1 MFLETSAVNHVSQAD
16 VVEVEAQEY
25 MSCRHRLL
33 SFLLLFGAVTAQ
45 AQSPQ
50 GVSGRWQGTFDI
62 PTSGGTT
69 QHDTAFLILQQ
80 NGTQVT
86 GGAGRSEEMQT
97 PLSDG
102 TFRNG
107 TLTFAVEVRPGTT
120 VKFDLVLQDQHLRG
134 VATGL
139 PPDATAKVIVDVAR
153 LPPPTIDNLLQHF
166 MGSILIVREGQ
177 VLADRSFGF
186 ANLEWQ
192 IPDTAS
198 TRFRIGSLTKQ
209 FTAASILLLAERGK
223 LHLEDPVSKY
233 LDNPPAAWNG
243 ITVLHLLTHTSGIV
257 SITDLPGEQASLTRG
272 GTSAEVVERFR
283 NQPLLF
289 PPGTQARYSNSG
301 YILLGMVVEKASGEP
316 YATFLQKNIFDP
328 LGMRD
333 TGIDNDAD
341 ILQRRASG
349 YRTEG
354 GTLRHADFIDMRI
367 PFAAGDLYST
377 TRDLERWQGA
387 LFGGKLLQPESLRRM
402 ITPGNDDFGLGV
414 MVKQDQGELMVSHTG
429 GIQGFVAD
437 LRYYPEKRLSV
448 IVLSNT
454 ESKDTLE
461 LSEQLSRQALSG
473 TVALGAPAGTL
484 RDQILSAD
492 RQLFAAYN
500 TCNIVQFSRSLAP
513 DLEFFHDT
521 TGLTGHEWNVNALKK
536 RCAESTKY
544 HRTLDE
550 PSVQI
555 FPVPGYGALELGTH
569 RFYERRADGSE
580 KLDATPSF
588 ANVWK
593 KTSDGWKLTR
603 VLSYGHP

>member
-1 MFLETSAVNHVSQAD
+1 MP
-16 VVEVEAQEY
+16 
-25 MSCRHRLL
+25 CRHCLL
-33 SFLLLFGAVTAQ
+33 SFLLFFGAVTAH

-50 GVSGRWQGTFDI
+50 DVSGRWQGTFDI

-69 QHDTAFLILQQ
+69 QRDTAFLILQQ

-86 GGAGRSEEMQT
+86 GSAGRSEQMQT

-102 TFRNG
+102 AFLNG
-107 TLTFAVEVRPGTT
+107 MLTFAVQVRPGTT
-120 VKFDLVLQDQHLRG
+120 VKFELVLEDDRLRG
-134 VATGL
+134 AATGL
-139 PPDATAKVIVDVAR
+139 PPDATARVIVNVAR
-153 LPPPTIDNLLQHF
+153 LPAPTVDNLLQHF
-166 MGSILIVREGQ
+166 MGSILIVRHGQ
-177 VLADRSFGF
+177 VLVDRSSGF

-192 IPDTAS
+192 IPNTAL
-198 TRFRIGSLTKQ
+198 TKFRIGSLTKQ

-223 LHLEDPVSKY
+223 LRLEDPVSMY

-243 ITVLHLLTHTSGIV
+243 ITLLQLLTHTSGIV
-257 SITDLPGEQASLTRG
+257 SITDLPGEQAALTRG
-272 GTSAEVVERFR
+272 GTPAEIVERFR

-333 TGIDNDAD
+333 TGIDNDAA
-341 ILQRRASG
+341 ILQNRASG
-349 YRTEG
+349 YRTEAEM
-354 GTLRHADFIDMRI
+354 LRHSDFIDMRI

-377 TRDLERWQGA
+377 THDLARWQEA
-387 LFGGKLLQPESLRRM
+387 LFGGKLLQPESLKRM
-402 ITPGNDDFGLGV
+402 TTPGKDDFGLGV
-414 MVKQDQGELMVSHTG
+414 MVKQDQGELVISHTG

-437 LRYYPEKRLSV
+437 LRYYPEKQLSV

-473 TVALGAPAGTL
+473 TLAMGAPAGTL

-492 RQLFAAYN
+492 RQLFDAYN
-500 TCNIVQFSRSLAP
+500 TCNILQFSRSLAP

-521 TGLTGHEWNVNALKK
+521 TGFTGHDWNVNALEK
-536 RCAESTKY
+536 RCAERTKY

-550 PSVQI
+550 QSVQI
-555 FPVPGYGALELGTH
+555 FPVPEYGALELGTH
-569 RFYERRADGSE
+569 RFYESRAGGSE

-593 KTSDGWKLTR
+593 KTPDGWKLTR

>member
-1 MFLETSAVNHVSQAD
+1 
-16 VVEVEAQEY
+16 

-33 SFLLLFGAVTAQ
+33 PVLLFSLFFGAAAALAQ
-45 AQSPQ
+45 PSQ
-50 GVSGRWQGTFDI
+50 GVSGRWQGTFDV
-62 PTSGGTT
+62 PMSGGTT
-69 QHDTAFLILQQ
+69 QRDTAFFKLQQ
-80 NGTQVT
+80 SGTQVT

-102 TFRNG
+102 VFRNG
-107 TLTFAVEVRPGTT
+107 ALTFALQVRPGTT
-120 VKFDLVLQDQHLRG
+120 VKFELVLQKDHLRG

-153 LPPPTIDNLLQHF
+153 LPAPTVDNLLQHF
-166 MGSILIVREGQ
+166 MGSILVIQQGE
-177 VLADRSFGF
+177 VLVDRSYGS

-192 IPDTAS
+192 IANSPS

-209 FTAASILLLAERGK
+209 FTAASVLLLAERGK
-223 LHLEDPVSKY
+223 LRLDDPVSKY
-233 LDNPPAAWNG
+233 LDNSPAAWHG
-243 ITVLHLLTHTSGIV
+243 ITLLQLLAHTSGIV
-257 SITDLPGEQASLTRG
+257 SITDLPGEQAALTRG
-272 GTSAEVVERFR
+272 GTPAEIVERFR

-289 PPGTQARYSNSG
+289 PPDTQAHYSNSG
-301 YILLGMVVEKASGEP
+301 YILLGMVVEKVSGEP
-316 YATFLQKNIFDP
+316 YGTFLQKSIFDP

-333 TGIDNDAD
+333 TGIDNNAD
-341 ILQRRASG
+341 ILQNRASG
-349 YRTEG
+349 YRMEAQ
-354 GTLRHADFIDMRI
+354 TLRHADFIDMRI

-377 TRDLERWQGA
+377 THDLARWQEA
-387 LFGGKLLQPESLRRM
+387 LFGGKLLKPESLKRM
-402 ITPGNDDFGLGV
+402 TTPGKEDFGLGV
-414 MVKQDQGELMVSHTG
+414 MVKQEQSEGVISHTG
-429 GIQGFVAD
+429 AIQGFVAD
-437 LRYYPEKRLSV
+437 LRYYPEKHLSV

-461 LSEQLSRQALSG
+461 LSEQLSKQALSG
-473 TVALGAPAGTL
+473 TLALGAPAAAL

-492 RQLFAAYN
+492 RQLFDAYN

-521 TGLTGHEWNVNALKK
+521 TGLTGHNWNVSALKK
-536 RCAESTKY
+536 RCAETTKY

-550 PSVQI
+550 QSVQI

-569 RFYERRADGSE
+569 RFYENRADGSE
-580 KLDATPSF
+580 NLDATPGF

-593 KTSDGWKLTR
+593 KMPDGWRLTR